1 MNGSIPALVKVRIL
15 ALTEWND
22 NMKKSRILMFITL
35 LVLLPLTIFFGSKL
49 PGRAYY
55 LTMTLVLLEI
65 MLPFFLSFEGRKPQ
79 ARELVV
85 IAVLCALA
93 VAGRVVIPI
102 PNFKATYAIIM
113 LSAVAFGP
121 ETGFLIGAMAALVS
135 NFFFGQG
142 AHTPWQMMAY
152 GLSGLLIGFLFQKG
166 WLKRKKLSMAIFG
179 ALSIVMDTGTALI
192 ELSVFSMEGLI
203 ARYLSGLPVNI
214 SQAAAT
220 FLVIFFLGNPFL
232 EKLDRVK
239 IRYGMMEEEDGI

>member
-1 MNGSIPALVKVRIL
+1 
-15 ALTEWND
+15 
-22 NMKKSRILMFITL
+22 MKKSKIAMFLSL
-35 LVLLPLTIFFGSKL
+35 LVLVPLTIMLCGKL

-55 LTMTLVLLEI
+55 LTMTLVLVEI

-113 LSAVAFGP
+113 LSAIAFGP
-121 ETGFLIGAMAALVS
+121 ETGFLIGAMTALTS

-152 GLSGLLIGFLFQKG
+152 GLAGLLMGLAFQLG
-166 WLKRKKLSMAIFG
+166 WIKRKKWQMAIFG
-179 ALSIVMDTGTALI
+179 AGSIVILVGPLLDVGTALMV
-192 ELSVFSMEGLI
+192 LSEVNWDNL
-203 ARYLSGLPVNI
+203 ALQLLSGLPVNI

-220 FLVIFFLGNPFL
+220 FLVILFLGEPLL

-239 IRYGMMEEEDGI
+239 IRYGMMEDEDGI

>member
-1 MNGSIPALVKVRIL
+1 
-15 ALTEWND
+15 
-22 NMKKSRILMFITL
+22 MKKSRILMFLSL
-35 LVLLPLTIFFGSKL
+35 LALIPLTIFFGSKL

-93 VAGRVVIPI
+93 VAGRVVVPI
-102 PNFKATYAIIM
+102 PNFKATYAIII

-121 ETGFLIGAMAALVS
+121 ETGFFIGAIAALTS

-152 GLSGLLIGFLFQKG
+152 GLSGLLAGLAFQLG
-166 WLKRKKLSMAIFG
+166 WIKRKKWQMAIFG
-179 ALSIVMDTGTALI
+179 AVSIIVPVGPLLDIGTALMV
-192 ELSVFSMEGLI
+192 LSEFNWNSL
-203 ARYLSGLPVNI
+203 ALQLLSGLPVNI

-220 FLVIFFLGNPFL
+220 FLVILFLGEPLL

-239 IRYGMMEEEDGI
+239 LRYGMMEDEDGI